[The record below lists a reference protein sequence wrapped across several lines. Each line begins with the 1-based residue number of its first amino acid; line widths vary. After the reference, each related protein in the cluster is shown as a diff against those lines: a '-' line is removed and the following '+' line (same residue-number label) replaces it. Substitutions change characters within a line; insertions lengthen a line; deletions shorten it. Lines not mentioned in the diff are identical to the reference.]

1 MLLQLLVEIISELEP
16 GRLFLMTQASTNIGS
31 ALLLALYSSA
41 GAEEKNP
48 TSLIT
53 SSQEATEETEF
64 SIFHLCCL
72 GYRL

>member
-1 MLLQLLVEIISELEP
+1 
-16 GRLFLMTQASTNIGS
+16 MTQASTNIGS